1 MARRNKSASR
11 QMVESLKDQ
20 LTEYFRENV
29 FDDYDYEDLT
39 GSELFEALVETF
51 KELENDLKEELKP
64 IQYVLNRLEPEDSQH
79 IDVWMIGGIA
89 PFFMGVWWSGLS
101 LGASTSSSLVRIQ
114 VRLLFFIHLT
124 NEYS

>member
-1 MARRNKSASR
+1 MSRRNKSASR

-39 GSELFEALVETF
+39 GSELFEALIETF

-64 IQYVLNRLEPEDSQH
+64 IQYVLNRLEPEDSPH
-79 IDVWMIGGIA
+79 IDV
-89 PFFMGVWWSGLS
+89 
-101 LGASTSSSLVRIQ
+101 
-114 VRLLFFIHLT
+114 
-124 NEYS
+124 

>member
-29 FDDYDYEDLT
+29 FDDCDYDELT

-64 IQYVLNRLEPEDSQH
+64 IQYVLNKLDPEDSE
-79 IDVWMIGGIA
+79 
-89 PFFMGVWWSGLS
+89 
-101 LGASTSSSLVRIQ
+101 TQ
-114 VRLLFFIHLT
+114 VL
-124 NEYS
+124 NG

>member
-39 GSELFEALVETF
+39 GSELFEALIETF
-51 KELENDLKEELKP
+51 KELENELKEELKP
-64 IQYVLNRLEPEDSQH
+64 IQYVLNKLDPEDSE
-79 IDVWMIGGIA
+79 
-89 PFFMGVWWSGLS
+89 
-101 LGASTSSSLVRIQ
+101 TQ
-114 VRLLFFIHLT
+114 VLKG
-124 NEYS
+124 